1 MTNRVINSKINKNRV
16 ICSNVAVHE
25 RRTAVEEY
33 KKFLWQLEKGKHYA
47 ETFLVKKSSK
57 AAVKKAVEDG
67 VIYEVGKTDVGTPQY
82 VITEKG
88 IRERR

>member
-1 MTNRVINSKINKNRV
+1 M
-16 ICSNVAVHE
+16 
-25 RRTAVEEY
+25 EEY
-33 KKFLWQLEKGKHYA
+33 QKFLWQLELGKRYA
-47 ETFLVKKSSK
+47 ETYLVKKSSM

-88 IRERR
+88 IRESR